1 MMRPCSALLLWSIYN
16 MYYIV
21 LIFARSDVVMR
32 RERREIYGRT
42 ADLGPTLTWM
52 DGRCDSAQRAPEE
65 SQLKGYIKR

>member
-1 MMRPCSALLLWSIYN
+1 MR
-16 MYYIV
+16 V
-21 LIFARSDVVMR
+21 ARSDVVMR

-52 DGRCDSAQRAPEE
+52 NGRCDSAQRAPEE